1 MEWNWFEIIGIVG
14 TLFVLLSFLMKD
26 MVKVRLINIVGAA
39 FFVVY
44 GVFIGAMA
52 TWVLNAILIV
62 IHIIYLIKERKS
74 K

>member
-26 MVKVRLINIVGAA
+26 MVKVRLINIIGAG

-44 GVFIGAMA
+44 GIFIGAIA
-52 TWVLNAILIV
+52 TWLLNAILII
-62 IHIIYLIKERKS
+62 IHIVYLIKERKS